1 MLLCADP
8 DAASTDLA
16 SGALACPSCRDG
28 RLRAWGWGRERAIR
42 TGAGASRLVRP
53 RRGQCRSCG
62 ATHVLLPSWAV
73 PRRADAVRVIAR
85 AAAASVL
92 HGTGTARLGVQLGV
106 PAATVRGWLRR
117 LRDRAGQLL
126 QEASSE
132 SAAWSPSSRPPRAV
146 IPARRGR
153 PGRRSATPW
162 PWSPRARMPLSAGTA
177 AALPIS
183 TRCRAGSAS
192 PPLSPSLPEADPA
205 VPAWASS
212 CPEPARDA
220 QHDHPGVIRCASRHH
235 EHPGDTMSM
244 AAISGARNARF
255 QVLIASD
262 VAMLILNV
270 GQQRMRITGLS
281 GCGRAHRL
289 PSSHALRIGVRR
301 VLPVRDIRGVVT
313 HRCGGARVGGRQVS
327 RLLAGVSRPV
337 VSTPQARQQRDR
349 VAAGLDT
356 GHTGHTG
363 HYAGARLPVVRDSIH
378 DPRELASTLKF
389 APRSN
394 PAGTTRCWHLRRRSW
409 RPANLAELRVL
420 GPTEFP
426 QVRVSGVVPHRIPTD
441 KTAFPG
447 TRRHGC

>member
-8 DAASTDLA
+8 DAASRTWRPA
-16 SGALACPSCRDG
+16 RSPAPRAGTGGSAPGAGGGSGRSG
-28 RLRAWGWGRERAIR
+28 RAP
-42 TGAGASRLVRP
+42 GASRLVRP
-53 RRGQCRSCG
+53 RRGRCRSCG
-62 ATHVLLPSWAV
+62 ATHVLLPSWAA
-73 PRRADAVRVIAR
+73 PRRAGAVRVIAR

-126 QEASSE
+126 QEACPS
-132 SAAWSPSSRPPRAV
+132 SAAWSPSSRPPRAA

-235 EHPGDTMSM
+235 EHPGDTMVWPRS
-244 AAISGARNARF
+244 
-255 QVLIASD
+255 QVPG
-262 VAMLILNV
+262 M
-270 GQQRMRITGLS
+270 
-281 GCGRAHRL
+281 
-289 PSSHALRIGVRR
+289 P
-301 VLPVRDIRGVVT
+301 
-313 HRCGGARVGGRQVS
+313 VS
-327 RLLAGVSRPV
+327 RCSSRVTSPCP
-337 VSTPQARQQRDR
+337 S
-349 VAAGLDT
+349 
-356 GHTGHTG
+356 
-363 HYAGARLPVVRDSIH
+363 
-378 DPRELASTLKF
+378 
-389 APRSN
+389 
-394 PAGTTRCWHLRRRSW
+394 
-409 RPANLAELRVL
+409 
-420 GPTEFP
+420 
-426 QVRVSGVVPHRIPTD
+426 
-441 KTAFPG
+441 
-447 TRRHGC
+447 